1 MCAVFGILGDFD
13 PATARRALS
22 SLAHRGPDY
31 CRIIE
36 EKGLFF
42 AQHRLS
48 IRDLH
53 ERSHQPLREG
63 NVLLSFN
70 GEIYNYR
77 EIAETLGLREATE
90 AETVLAAYLR
100 WGTACV
106 QRFRGMFALAVY
118 DDGTL
123 YLLRDRLG
131 KKPLFFAKQQTR
143 FVFASEIKGIL
154 PFLPSIRMN
163 DDAMMGYL
171 SFLAPTAPHTF
182 FEGIEKVAP
191 GELITVANGSVSRTD
206 YYSLLDAAEPLDD
219 GEAPQRIEAL
229 MLESVRM
236 RLDADVPVAALLSG
250 GIDSAAVNAFAA
262 KLGRPL
268 PTFTLGYAERFNYD
282 ESESAAETAR
292 LLGLKNTKITI
303 DQTDF
308 IDAVDPVMASL
319 DEPLNDPAAIPLYLL
334 FGAIKKEGYR
344 VVLSGEGGDELFLGY
359 RQYFDYLD
367 IEQLAALQRKA
378 WLKKYFH
385 GHFSVNR
392 EWEWYKRAFDSTL
405 LFRGASE
412 KFTDLQKN
420 ALMRRNVRDEEGLRF
435 VQPERDRFEESRWEH
450 PAQWYSYLDLRQLQ
464 AEYYLAKLDRVSMAH
479 GIESRTPMLDHRL
492 AEAVFGTS
500 AELKIGNGRP
510 KALLKQILR
519 PYLGDTI
526 LQRKKKGFA
535 SPYLEYLNA
544 SGKIGLITEVNEQT
558 GLFKK
563 EMLERYIDAAVH
575 RGRFK
580 QQVWSLFILSHWMKK
595 HLL

>member
-1 MCAVFGILGDFD
+1 MCAVFGVLGEYD
-13 PATARRALS
+13 PKTARRGLAA
-22 SLAHRGPDY
+22 LAHRGPDY
-31 CRIIE
+31 CGIVE
-36 EKGLFF
+36 ESGLFF
-42 AQHRLS
+42 AQQRLS

-77 EIAETLGLREATE
+77 EIAETLQLQAATE

-100 WGTACV
+100 WGIECV
-106 QRFRGMFALAVY
+106 HRFRGMFALAIY

-123 YLLRDRLG
+123 YLFRDRLG
-131 KKPLFFAKQQTR
+131 KKPLFFAKQKEC

-154 PFLPSIRMN
+154 PFLSRVRMN
-163 DDAMMGYL
+163 DDAMMGFL
-171 SFLAPTAPHTF
+171 SFQAPTAPHTF
-182 FEGIEKVAP
+182 FEGIEKIAP
-191 GELITVANGSVSRTD
+191 GELITVTNGSVSRRS
-206 YYSLLDAAEPLDD
+206 YYCLLEHAEPVDD
-219 GEAPQRIEAL
+219 NSAPKRIETR
-229 MLESVRM
+229 MEESIAM

-250 GIDSAAVNAFAA
+250 GIDSAAVNAFAK

-268 PTFTLGYAERFNYD
+268 QTFSLGYAERWNYD

-292 LLGLKNTKITI
+292 ILGINNTKVTI
-303 DQTDF
+303 SQTDF
-308 IDAVDPVMASL
+308 IDAIDPVMDAL

-334 FGAIKKEGYR
+334 FGAIKKKGYR

-378 WLKKYFH
+378 WLKKFFH

-392 EWEWYKRAFDSTL
+392 EWEWYKRAFDETL
-405 LFRGASE
+405 LFRGAGE

-435 VQPERDRFEESRWEH
+435 IQPERDRFDASRWTH
-450 PAQWYSYLDLRQLQ
+450 PTQWYSYLDLRHLQ
-464 AEYYLAKLDRVSMAH
+464 AEYYLTKLDRVSMAH

-492 AEAVFGTS
+492 AETVFGTS

-510 KALLKQILR
+510 KALLKQIMQ

-526 LQRKKKGFA
+526 LNRKKKGFA
-535 SPYLEYLNA
+535 SPYMEYLHA
-544 SGKIGLITEVNEQT
+544 SGKIDLITEVNEQT
-558 GLFKK
+558 GLFKQ
-563 EMLERYIDAAVH
+563 EMLERYIEAAVK

-580 QQVWSLFILSHWMKK
+580 QQAWSLFVLSHWMKK